1 MPSKNVETGGKIV
14 RQDFLLR
21 NFGRDLVHLLHD
33 ARIDEI
39 VEADDLRL
47 RHRKVGPLRDPLRIE
62 LHVVAVEAQQRAVA
76 EQFALERA
84 DLRIDVPRPGR
95 LRDPL
100 QELQR
105 LHLSVPRHPLQGVD
119 RQRNRRHFEALHRI
133 ELRLTSPRAD
143 RDEQELLL
151 VDGPVKSVALDT
163 RQHEELQRRIV
174 VGRHAAVDEQAL
186 GLRLDDTNLFGREVV
201 GRRRARAQD
210 LAHSVVPVADVQH
223 LAGSRVAIRIVPELG
238 TRVVGQHPR
247 ATRIE
252 TLGDDREP
260 RLQIPELER
269 AFAQNLEQHLA
280 EAARVEARR
289 KSRNAEPGLS
299 EDLLRQPEV
308 ESLDLGR
315 RHAERE
321 RRGDDRARG
330 GAADQ
335 VEVVAQPEFAGIGRA
350 RGEKALDPLEK
361 CDLDDPLRAAA
372 IKRKNALWRECGIEM
387 LGNGTRHENPQKIS
401 RLPGRVGPLY
411 AGNASSRRV
420 DYPTGSTST
429 PTVTECSLPP
439 SKMPLMGLTSS

>member
-119 RQRNRRHFEALHRI
+119 RQRNRRHFGPFTGSSFG
-133 ELRLTSPRAD
+133 LTSPRAD

-151 VDGPVKSVALDT
+151 VDGPVESVALDD
-163 RQHEELQRRIV
+163 RAHEELQRRIV

-186 GLRLDDTNLFGREVV
+186 GSCLDD
-201 GRRRARAQD
+201 
-210 LAHSVVPVADVQH
+210 
-223 LAGSRVAIRIVPELG
+223 AGSFL
-238 TRVVGQHPR
+238 
-247 ATRIE
+247 
-252 TLGDDREP
+252 
-260 RLQIPELER
+260 
-269 AFAQNLEQHLA
+269 
-280 EAARVEARR
+280 
-289 KSRNAEPGLS
+289 
-299 EDLLRQPEV
+299 
-308 ESLDLGR
+308 
-315 RHAERE
+315 
-321 RRGDDRARG
+321 
-330 GAADQ
+330 
-335 VEVVAQPEFAGIGRA
+335 
-350 RGEKALDPLEK
+350 GEK
-361 CDLDDPLRAAA
+361 
-372 IKRKNALWRECGIEM
+372 
-387 LGNGTRHENPQKIS
+387 
-401 RLPGRVGPLY
+401 
-411 AGNASSRRV
+411 
-420 DYPTGSTST
+420 
-429 PTVTECSLPP
+429 
-439 SKMPLMGLTSS
+439 